1 MAGERLLED
10 EGVGEDGHGHAAR
23 LRAVFEAQVLGE
35 EGGDGGVVGRVGFGE
50 NFASQLDIALE
61 DFGEDVDLFGGA
73 HGLLGEEGEVTQ
85 AAMQPT
91 AGGPAFGFGGQ
102 LAAVEGVFEVVAGT
116 ERGLQLRFGV
126 RAERGR
132 AAQGDAGLDGV
143 VVIAQ
148 RDSEA
153 ITRFVFD
160 VLGW

>member
-1 MAGERLLED
+1 M
-10 EGVGEDGHGHAAR
+10 
-23 LRAVFEAQVLGE
+23 LGE
-35 EGGDGGVVGRVGFGE
+35 EGGDGGMVGRVGFGE
-50 NFASQLDIALE
+50 NFAGQFDIALE

-73 HGLLGEEGEVTQ
+73 HGLLGEEGEITQ
-85 AAMQPT
+85 AAAQPA
-91 AGGPAFGFGGQ
+91 AGRPAFGIGGQ
-102 LAAVEGVFEVVAGT
+102 LAAVEGVFEVGAGA

-143 VVIAQ
+143 IVVAQ

-153 ITRFVFD
+153 ITRFLFD